1 LTYRIVHVGAGEW
14 SRYAHGPAL
23 QRLAQQSIVSLELIC
38 DLQIERALAFRDL
51 FHYRLASDNIYE
63 MLADARPDAIVCAVQ
78 PTATAEV
85 VKSLLPLRIPIFT
98 EKPPG
103 VSLAEASS
111 LASASIAAGGFAF
124 VAFNRRSIP
133 SIVQL
138 REWAIEHPVR
148 FARVEMLRTNRLE
161 PEFATGTGIHVFD
174 AIRFLMGEPE
184 SIEVETRSHDHPGV
198 RDYAVRL
205 RFPNSATAEISLM
218 VNTGL
223 RRESYYL
230 SSDGTT
236 AEATLGSAYS
246 SELCYRGYREWSGE
260 KITRELALTGDP
272 LIDGGFI
279 GEYENFF
286 HQLEEGDPSTC
297 SLVDA
302 ARSMQLAEAVQNRYC
317 GKLPPL
323 SFGCAEA
330 GEEATR
336 SAAPVGLA

>member
-1 LTYRIVHVGAGEW
+1 MTYRIAHVGAGEW

-38 DLQIERALAFRDL
+38 DLQIERARTFRDL
-51 FHYRLASDNIYE
+51 FHYRLASDKIHE
-63 MLADARPDAIVCAVQ
+63 ALAEARPDAIVCTVQ
-78 PTATAEV
+78 PTATAELV
-85 VKSLLPLRIPIFT
+85 RSLIPLRIPLLI

-111 LASASIAAGGFAF
+111 LASASKAADAFTF
-124 VAFNRRSIP
+124 VAFNRRAIP

-138 REWAIEHPVR
+138 RDWATEHPVR

-161 PEFATGTGIHVFD
+161 PEFVTGTGIHVFD
-174 AIRFLMGEPE
+174 AIRFLMGDPE
-184 SIEVETRSHDHPGV
+184 RVEVESLPHDNPAV

-205 RFPNSATAEISLM
+205 RFAGSATAEISLM

-246 SELCYRGYREWSGE
+246 SDLGYQGYREWSGE
-260 KITRELALTGDP
+260 AINKELALSGDP

-279 GEYENFF
+279 CEYEKFF
-286 HQLEEGDPSTC
+286 RLLEEGVPSTC
-297 SLVDA
+297 SLEDA
-302 ARSMQLAEAVQNRYC
+302 ARSMQLAEAVRNQYC
-317 GKLPPL
+317 GILPPL
-323 SFGCAEA
+323 SF
-330 GEEATR
+330 
-336 SAAPVGLA
+336 V